1 MIYGQKM
8 RRFLVFG
15 LLTTII
21 EIVGAIL
28 ITIGI
33 ALLLGVGAACI
44 TAGVL
49 AIAGSYFASVPEGNV
64 E

>member
-1 MIYGQKM
+1 M
-8 RRFLVFG
+8 FG

-44 TAGVL
+44 TGGVL
-49 AIAGSYFASVPEGNV
+49 AIAGSYFASVPEGIV

>member
-1 MIYGQKM
+1 M
-8 RRFLVFG
+8 FG